1 MDVEI
6 ITRWYGS
13 FAVEGGKIIQVRPF
27 PPEKDAI
34 RQRWQLRR
42 DGHLAPEESAL
53 VADLKAAGKT
63 VLLSRDRRLAA
74 LGVGPAYGHLPEP
87 GPAAA
92 KVTFALGREVL
103 FDQGRHDLESSW
115 DPSVHLEEAV
125 RALGDLD
132 ESLNLL
138 GERLS
143 SWWGRERPEE
153 AAEEENP
160 KAIVEAIRRGDPPTP
175 AETKVAPGP
184 ALTQARASLAEV
196 WMQAESTR
204 KALEGAIEAEAP
216 VRFPNL
222 NALLGPLLTAK
233 LLSQA
238 GGLARLARLPA
249 STVQVLGAERAF
261 FEHLRGHGPPP
272 RHGLLF
278 LHPAVHGAPRGQRGK
293 IARALA
299 GKVAIAARRDL
310 EGGSVLPGLGEAF
323 DRRLAA
329 IRKQGPGKGGKKGAG
344 PGPRQ
349 GEEGGREERPRRP
362 MRPSLRQDGG
372 GRRRGEG

>member
-6 ITRWYGS
+6 ITRWYGT
-13 FAVEGGKIIQVRPF
+13 FAVEAGRIIESRPF
-27 PPEKDAI
+27 PSDPAALKE
-34 RQRWQLRR
+34 RWQLRR
-42 DGHLAPEESAL
+42 EGRLAPEESAL
-53 VADLKAAGKT
+53 VEALRASGKANLT
-63 VLLSRDRRLAA
+63 SRDRRLHA
-74 LGVGPAYGHLPEP
+74 LGVAPAFGHLPDTS
-87 GPAAA
+87 PALAHLTGS
-92 KVTFALGREVL
+92 VGRQLLLE
-103 FDQGRHDLESSW
+103 QGRKDLELSW

-125 RALGDLD
+125 RALDDLD
-132 ESLNLL
+132 ETMNLL

-153 AAEEENP
+153 SAEAESA
-160 KAIVEAIRRGDPPTP
+160 KAVAEALRLGAGSASPEDK
-175 AETKVAPGP
+175 AAPGP
-184 ALTQARASLAEV
+184 ALAKGRVALAEV
-196 WMQAESTR
+196 WERAAAAR
-204 KALEGAIEAEAP
+204 KDLEAAIEAEAP

-299 GKVAIAARRDL
+299 GKVAIAARLDL
-310 EGGSVLPGLGEAF
+310 EGDPTRSALKESF
-323 DRRLAA
+323 ERRLAD
-329 IRKQGPGKGGKKGAG
+329 IRKLGPGHRREGTPRGGADRPARSPARGDAR
-344 PGPRQ
+344 P
-349 GEEGGREERPRRP
+349 PRRGP
-362 MRPSLRQDGG
+362 TAT
-372 GRRRGEG
+372 